1 MPELPEVETVKRG
14 LNQVTL
20 HQTITG
26 GDVLL
31 DRTIAHPSSMQDFL
45 AGLQG
50 TAIAQWHRRGK
61 YLLAELEK
69 PAARGQNSG
78 DEGVRSRNLEG
89 KEDKEDRE
97 EVQNSVRLTHRKP
110 KFGSADSPEAKIQNS
125 PTLQSPIINHP
136 SPPSSPSSPCPSPR
150 SPLTPAY
157 LGVHLRMTGQLLWVT
172 PDTPLP
178 KHTRVRLFFEGDREL
193 RFVDQRTFGQMW
205 WVPPE
210 VTPETIITGLQRL
223 GPEPFSDEFSIA
235 YFTQCLKNRQR
246 PIKNALLDQAI
257 VAGVGNIYADEAL
270 FLSGIRPQ
278 TLCTRLNR
286 KQIQQLHANIR
297 LVLAASIEAKGTTF
311 SSFRSVDG
319 VNGNYGGIAWV
330 YARDGEPCRTCG
342 MVIERLKLAG
352 RSAHFCPK
360 CQR

>member
-1 MPELPEVETVKRG
+1 MLRAKIVGSEPLTPDSTVPELPEVETVKRG

-20 HQTITG
+20 HQVITG

-31 DRTIAHPSSMQDFL
+31 DRTIAHPSSIQDFL

-69 PAARGQNSG
+69 PEARSQKSEG
-78 DEGVRSRNLEG
+78 EGVRSQNLEG
-89 KEDKEDRE
+89 KEDRE
-97 EVQNSVRLTHRKP
+97 EIQNS
-110 KFGSADSPEAKIQNS
+110 KFKIQNS
-125 PTLQSPIINHP
+125 PTSQSPIINHQ
-136 SPPSSPSSPCPSPR
+136 SPPLHLPHSPYVPISS
-150 SPLTPAY
+150 Y
-157 LGVHLRMTGQLLWVT
+157 LGVHLRMTGQLLWVASN
-172 PDTPLP
+172 TPLP

-205 WVPPE
+205 WVPPR
-210 VTPETIITGLQRL
+210 VAPEAIITGLQRL
-223 GPEPFSDEFSIA
+223 GPEPFSDEFSIT
-235 YFTQCLKNRQR
+235 YFAQCLKNRQR
-246 PIKNALLDQAI
+246 PIKSALLDQAI
-257 VAGVGNIYADEAL
+257 VAGLGNIYADEAL

-278 TLCTRLNR
+278 TLCTRLSR
-286 KQIQQLHANIR
+286 KQIQQLHINIR
-297 LVLAASIEAKGTTF
+297 QVLEASIEAKGTTF